1 MNDPITLAATDYE
14 EPRGL
19 PDTTDVRHPVPDTD
33 ALASGPEP
41 ESGTA
46 PAAQAGTQ
54 APRPEA
60 GSQTRPEARPE
71 VEYEAGPEARPEV
84 EYEAGTQ
91 ARPGAGYRAGPPAG
105 PQAGPEAVA
114 APGQDP
120 ALRPAAAPARTLLET
135 AATGRSV
142 QELADLVSLLK
153 DSGQVPNPGHT
164 ALRAAAVARPVHEV
178 REMVTLLGEPPH
190 EVVET
195 DITLRAAA
203 LGRPIEDVALLVSI
217 LGSGEQPAYGHPE
230 PAERVRTAAHPPA
243 PQAPAP
249 AQAPARG
256 PARSWSG
263 SLRHILRWP
272 VALALLLCGALHVP
286 GDLAGL
292 TSGTPGGLVA
302 LAVTLLCLTAG
313 ALLAVRDTAGAWR
326 AAAVVALGVAVLH
339 VVGGVAGFDPL
350 GGAVGG
356 SVEWAGTTVMLSAA
370 AGAVLAGLA
379 LQYRP
384 AAEPADGA

>member
-14 EPRGL
+14 EPRRL
-19 PDTTDVRHPVPDTD
+19 PDPPAVRPSDPDTD
-33 ALASGPEP
+33 DLDRDRDFGPGYAPEP
-41 ESGTA
+41 ESRTGSGTA
-46 PAAQAGTQ
+46 PEAQAD
-54 APRPEA
+54 
-60 GSQTRPEARPE
+60 
-71 VEYEAGPEARPEV
+71 
-84 EYEAGTQ
+84 
-91 ARPGAGYRAGPPAG
+91 PPAG
-105 PQAGPEAVA
+105 PGTGA
-114 APGQDP
+114 APGRDP
-120 ALRPAAAPARTLLET
+120 VPRPAPASASAPAHTLLET
-135 AATGRSV
+135 AATGRPV
-142 QELADLVSLLK
+142 REVTDLVNLLK
-153 DSGQVPNPGHT
+153 ESGQVPNPGHA

-190 EVVET
+190 ELVET

-217 LGSGEQPAYGHPE
+217 LGTGEQPPQRRPE
-230 PAERVRTAAHPPA
+230 QADGVRTPAHQPA
-243 PQAPAP
+243 PQAQ
-249 AQAPARG
+249 AQAQAEVRPQPPSRG
-256 PARSWSG
+256 PARQG
-263 SLRHILRWP
+263 TGALRHILRWP

-292 TSGTPGGLVA
+292 TSGDPGGLLA

-326 AAAVVALGVAVLH
+326 ACAAVALGVAGLH

-356 SVEWAGTTVMLSAA
+356 SLEWAGTTAVLSAA

-379 LQYRP
+379 LQFRP
-384 AAEPADGA
+384 SADPADGA

>member
-1 MNDPITLAATDYE
+1 MNDPITLAATEYE
-14 EPRGL
+14 EPRRL
-19 PDTTDVRHPVPDTD
+19 PDTPAVRPSDPDTD
-33 ALASGPEP
+33 DLDPDFGPGYGPEP
-41 ESGTA
+41 ESRTV
-46 PAAQAGTQ
+46 
-54 APRPEA
+54 PEA
-60 GSQTRPEARPE
+60 Q
-71 VEYEAGPEARPEV
+71 
-84 EYEAGTQ
+84 
-91 ARPGAGYRAGPPAG
+91 AGPPAD
-105 PQAGPEAVA
+105 PQAGPGTGA
-114 APGQDP
+114 APGRDP
-120 ALRPAAAPARTLLET
+120 VPRPASASASAHTLLET

-142 QELADLVSLLK
+142 REVTDLVNLLK
-153 DSGQVPNPGHT
+153 ESGQVPNPGHA

-190 EVVET
+190 ELVET

-217 LGSGEQPAYGHPE
+217 LGTGEQPPLQRPE
-230 PAERVRTAAHPPA
+230 QTDRARTPVHQSA
-243 PQAPAP
+243 PQAQ
-249 AQAPARG
+249 AQAEVRPQPPARG
-256 PARSWSG
+256 PARQG
-263 SLRHILRWP
+263 TGALRHILRWP

-292 TSGTPGGLVA
+292 TSGDPGGLLA

-326 AAAVVALGVAVLH
+326 ACAVVALGVAGLH

-356 SVEWAGTTVMLSAA
+356 SLEWAGTTAVLSAA

-379 LQYRP
+379 LQFRP
-384 AAEPADGA
+384 AADPADGA